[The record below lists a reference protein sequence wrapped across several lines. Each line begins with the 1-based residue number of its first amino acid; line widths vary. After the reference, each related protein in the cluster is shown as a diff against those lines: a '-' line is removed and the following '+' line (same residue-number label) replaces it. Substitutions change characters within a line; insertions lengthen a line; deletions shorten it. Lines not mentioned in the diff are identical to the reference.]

1 MSEFEQ
7 EQEKNT
13 TENNDSEN
21 EKFSKI
27 IIDFTKDILNTFP
40 EFADDLDE
48 HLTNI
53 ITYTDDEELTST
65 NYLFQ
70 YCKSVY
76 PEKFFDI
83 LYQNKELFE
92 KNEPLYLLPGIDFNY
107 IWASDISDKTRETIW
122 KYLQLLLFTLVSDIN
137 DEKSFG
143 DTAKLFEA
151 INNDEFKTKL
161 EDTIKDMHN
170 IFNSSDASGNEG
182 MNIPNADEMHEHI
195 TGMLDGK
202 LGRLAREIAE
212 ETAGELDLDLSEDS
226 NINDVYEKL
235 FKNPSKLMGLVK
247 NVGSKLDTKLKSGDI
262 KESELMAEATEL
274 MKKMKDMPGMG
285 NMQEMLGKMG
295 LGGDGMNIQEMMK
308 GMKGYSSKAMKG
320 KAGQMNMNNFSA
332 MMEKNMNESK
342 RREQILESLEKKKRE
357 KEAELK
363 RQQEIEKN
371 YDPVKAEQNLKELLE
386 MDDNDKKKAAAEKP
400 KKKKKKKSKN

>member
-363 RQQEIEKN
+363 RQQEIERN

>member
-65 NYLFQ
+65 NYLFK

-363 RQQEIEKN
+363 RQQEIERN

-386 MDDNDKKKAAAEKP
+386 MDDNDKKKADAEKP
-400 KKKKKKKSKN
+400 KKKKKKKGKN

>member
-53 ITYTDDEELTST
+53 ITYTDDEELSST

-363 RQQEIEKN
+363 RQQEIERN

-386 MDDNDKKKAAAEKP
+386 MDDNDKKKAAAEEP